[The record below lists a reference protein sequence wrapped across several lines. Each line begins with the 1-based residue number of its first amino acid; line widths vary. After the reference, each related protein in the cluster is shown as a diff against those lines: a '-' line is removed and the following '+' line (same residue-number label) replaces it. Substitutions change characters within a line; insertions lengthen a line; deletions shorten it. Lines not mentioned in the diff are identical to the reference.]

1 MILEIEK
8 ITTKCLLFDC
18 DGTLVDSER
27 LGNIGLVIKFKAL
40 GISLDADELT
50 ARFSGWK
57 MANILGD
64 LSNEYEITLEH
75 DFIISYRALVA
86 ELFEAE
92 LKPIDGVVQALSQ
105 LKQPKAVVSSGPVSK
120 IELSLRVCGL
130 SHFFGDH
137 IYSAYDI
144 NSWKPDPGL
153 FLFAATDMGFSAQD
167 CIVIEDSIVG
177 VEAGLNAGMKTL
189 FYNAKNEE
197 NSYSQVTSF
206 NSMDKLGDLIQA
218 LK

>member
-1 MILEIEK
+1 MS
-8 ITTKCLLFDC
+8 KCLLFDC

-40 GISLDADELT
+40 GIRLDADELT
-50 ARFSGWK
+50 TRFSGWK
-57 MANILGD
+57 MANILDD
-64 LSNEYEITLEH
+64 LSEEFEITLAD
-75 DFIISYRALVA
+75 DFVNSYRALVA

-92 LKPIDGVVQALSQ
+92 LKPIDGVVQALNQ
-105 LKQPKAVVSSGPVSK
+105 LKHPKAVVSSGPVSK

-153 FLFAATDMGFSAQD
+153 FLFAAKDMGFSAKD

-177 VEAGLNAGMKTL
+177 VEAGINAGMKTL
-189 FYNAKNEE
+189 FYNPRNEQHD
-197 NSYSQVTSF
+197 YSEVTCFKFMSE
-206 NSMDKLGDLIQA
+206 LGELIPA
-218 LK
+218 SR

>member
-1 MILEIEK
+1 ME
-8 ITTKCLLFDC
+8 
-18 DGTLVDSER
+18 TLVDSER
-27 LGNIGLVIKFKAL
+27 LGNTGLVTKFKAL
-40 GISLDADELT
+40 GIRLDADELT

-57 MANILGD
+57 MANILDD
-64 LSNEYEITLEH
+64 LSDEYEITL
-75 DFIISYRALVA
+75 DDNFVNSYRALVA

-92 LKPIDGVVQALSQ
+92 LKPIDGVIHALSQ
-105 LKQPKAVVSSGPVSK
+105 LKQPKAVVSSGPLSK

-130 SHFFGDH
+130 SQFFGNH

-153 FLFAATDMGFSAQD
+153 FLYAAKNMGYSAAD

-177 VEAGLNAGMKTL
+177 VEAGINAGMKTL

-197 NSYSQVTSF
+197 HDYSEVTCF
-206 NSMDKLGDLIQA
+206 KSMSELGELIQA
-218 LK
+218 SR